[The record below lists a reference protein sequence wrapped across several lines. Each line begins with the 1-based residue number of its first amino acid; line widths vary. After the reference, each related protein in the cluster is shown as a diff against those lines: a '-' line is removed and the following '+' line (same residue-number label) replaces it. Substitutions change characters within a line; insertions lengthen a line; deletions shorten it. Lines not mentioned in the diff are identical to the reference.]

1 MFAKLINENY
11 RLGDRKLKEK
21 KRREKNLK
29 RKKTKV

>member
-21 KRREKNLK
+21 KKK
-29 RKKTKV
+29 RKKFKKKEN